1 MSRITSMAVVATA
14 FSLLVGGAASPARAQ
29 CDPGARWDVY
39 SPTGDISE
47 VLTVGQ
53 TAWVAANG
61 GVIRIDLSTAGSES
75 PNQLKLTDADGLAS
89 VEITCMVRDTFG
101 NIWIGTREDGVSI
114 FDANGNHLQ
123 NLNSF
128 VELRSDLTISM
139 SAQGNRVVVTSAD
152 EFTPQGN
159 PDKGGFVVI
168 EITDLGGG
176 NYSFDRVQ
184 GLTPDLDVGRETLA
198 EAGQIWFGTNGDG
211 LWLRDESVT
220 PATLERVLTS
230 EDGLPSTNVKKLVR
244 APVFGQSGEQLWIG
258 TGAGLVTWDEA
269 NDPVDVAPFVGHN
282 ILDLYRD
289 GNTMYV
295 LSEVGST
302 RDLFTLDLT
311 AAPATIRVPRASCF
325 PETTYVPREVAVD
338 ANGRIVLGTRT
349 VSFAVREGFNWT
361 CPPAL
366 GPHTP
371 AVTDLA
377 VAEDGTL
384 YFATS
389 DTNAELTLG
398 NGIGVFRGGE
408 WSAITREDNIL
419 ESRMAEVI
427 AWPDGSIWF
436 ATSIS
441 AGAGGLNR
449 YFPDTGAIEAYHNAV
464 QNESRRTLGRNV
476 FSLKNDPQGNLW
488 VVYGQLAGGLSVIDR
503 NSLQVTNYPFNDIF
517 SGLTDLVRDIAFDS
531 QGRVWVC
538 TSDTSD
544 KPAQLYILDLNGT
557 IHNRADDT
565 VNSFNMANEIFDLDV
580 CWQIDIDSNDR
591 VLIAGQGGIAWSDIS
606 SSGALPGVWNRL
618 SPTTQQTG
626 GRNPV
631 PYRVMELDWDENW
644 WLGTTASGLVRISND
659 LQTWD
664 WYDQLEGCPLP
675 DQAVTGLFPDGNT
688 RTMWVGTA
696 AGGIA
701 RLNLSASG
709 TGGGGEDDTDA
720 SDPQAFPNPWNP
732 GEVAV
737 LNFGAFP
744 TNRSIDLRI
753 FDLTGDLVFEQLDAL
768 GGVSWSGVNLGGK
781 LIESGVY
788 LVLAQ
793 TSDSGEPLTWEG
805 KVAVIR

>member
-1 MSRITSMAVVATA
+1 MSRFTSMAVVATA
-14 FSLLVGGAASPARAQ
+14 LSLLVGGAASPARAQ
-29 CDPGARWDVY
+29 CDPGARWDVF

-53 TAWVAANG
+53 IAWVAANG
-61 GVIRIDLSTAGSES
+61 GVIRIDLATADSNNPS
-75 PNQLKLTDADGLAS
+75 QIKLTDTDGLVS
-89 VEITCMVRDTFG
+89 VDITCMVRDNFG

-139 SAQGNRVVVTSAD
+139 SAEGNRVVVTSAD

-176 NYSFDRVQ
+176 NFSFDRVQ

-198 EAGQIWFGTNGDG
+198 EPGQIWFGTNGDG
-211 LWLRDESVT
+211 LWRRDESVT

-230 EDGLPSTNVKKLVR
+230 EDGLPSTNVKKIVR
-244 APVFGQSGEQLWIG
+244 APVFGQSGDQLWIG
-258 TGAGLVTWDEA
+258 TGFGLVTWDET
-269 NDPVDVAPFVGHN
+269 NPPVEVTPFVGHN

-295 LSEVGST
+295 LSEVGTT
-302 RDLFTLDLT
+302 RDLYTLDLT
-311 AAPATIRVPRASCF
+311 AAPATIRVPRATCF
-325 PETTYVPREVAVD
+325 PDTTYVPREVAVD
-338 ANGRIVLGTRT
+338 SNGRVVLGTRT
-349 VSFAVREGFNWT
+349 VSFAVREGFDWS
-361 CPPAL
+361 CPPPL

-371 AVTDLA
+371 AVTDLT
-377 VAEDGTL
+377 VAGDGTL

-389 DTNAELTLG
+389 DKNAELTLG
-398 NGIGVFRGGE
+398 NGVGVFQGGD
-408 WSAITREDNIL
+408 WSAITRDNGIVS
-419 ESRMAEVI
+419 SRMAEVLH
-427 AWPDGSIWF
+427 WPDGTIWF
-436 ATSIS
+436 ASSIS
-441 AGAGGLNR
+441 ASDGGLNR
-449 YFPDTGAIEAYHNAV
+449 YFPDTGALETYHNAV
-464 QNESRRTLGRNV
+464 QNTSRRTLGRNV
-476 FSLKNDPQGNLW
+476 FSLKNDRQGNLW
-488 VVYGQLAGGLSVIDR
+488 VVYGQVGGGLSVIDR
-503 NSLQVTNYPFNDIF
+503 NSLQVTNYDFNLLF
-517 SGLTDLVRDIAFDS
+517 SGLTDLVRDVAFDS
-531 QGRVWVC
+531 LGRVWVC
-538 TSDTSD
+538 THDTAT
-544 KPAQLYILDLNGT
+544 KPAQLYVLDLNGT
-557 IHNRADDT
+557 IHNQADDS
-565 VNSFNMANEIFDLDV
+565 VFSFNMANEIFDLDE

-591 VLIAGQGGIAWSDIS
+591 ILIAGDKGIVYSDIS
-606 SSGALPGVWNRL
+606 SAGFLPGTWNFL
-618 SPTTQQTG
+618 SPTSQQTG
-626 GRNPV
+626 GRSPQ
-631 PYRVMELDWDENW
+631 PYRVMELDWEENW
-644 WLGTTASGLVRISND
+644 WFGTQASGLVRVSND

-675 DQAVTGLFPDGNT
+675 DQAVTGLYPDGNT

-709 TGGGGEDDTDA
+709 TGGGGEETDA

-732 GEVAV
+732 DEVAV

-744 TNRSIDLRI
+744 SNRTIDVRI
-753 FDLTGDLVFEQLDAL
+753 FDLTGDLVFEQLGAF
-768 GGVSWSGVNLGGK
+768 GGLSWSGVNVGGK

-788 LVLAQ
+788 LVMAQ
-793 TSDSGEPLTWEG
+793 TADGGEPMTWEG